1 MTEPQRR
8 KCSAHNK
15 QTGDPCGN
23 WAIKGG
29 TVCRYHG
36 GSAPQVKAAAA
47 RRWEA
52 RLLEMVDPA
61 LDRLERLSESAQTE
75 AVRLRATDS
84 ILDRGGVR
92 VETGEAIDLNV
103 RIIDWPDNA

>member
-1 MTEPQRR
+1 MTQPHRTR
-8 KCSAHNK
+8 CGATNK
-15 QTGDPCGN
+15 QTGEPCGN

-36 GSAPQVKAAAA
+36 GAAPQVKAAAA

-52 RLLEMVDPA
+52 RLAEMVDPA
-61 LDRLERLSESAQTE
+61 LERLEALSMGADSD
-75 AVRLRATDS
+75 AVKLRATDS

-92 VETGEAIDLNV
+92 VDSGEHLDVEVVI
-103 RIIDWPDNA
+103 RWPE